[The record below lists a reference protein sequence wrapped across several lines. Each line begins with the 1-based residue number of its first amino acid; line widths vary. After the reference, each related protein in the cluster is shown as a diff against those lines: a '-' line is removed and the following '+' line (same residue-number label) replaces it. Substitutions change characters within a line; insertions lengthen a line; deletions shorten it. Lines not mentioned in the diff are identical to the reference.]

1 MANYCYFK
9 KAHEASTT
17 PSNDFVQEEVTTSK
31 EKKVTEAFVI
41 AKINNKKV
49 KVKLDTGAEVNVML
63 LRICKQIETEAVQM
77 RKIATKLCGYGGTNI
92 PVIGKITM
100 KCKLRD
106 AKEQLEFYIVII
118 DSERVLS
125 LQIWKLL
132 RIMQI
137 LNEVKSQKQ
146 YDEIEDKMYHQ
157 INRGIESEVI

>member
-1 MANYCYFK
+1 M
-9 KAHEASTT
+9 
-17 PSNDFVQEEVTTSK
+17 
-31 EKKVTEAFVI
+31 
-41 AKINNKKV
+41 
-49 KVKLDTGAEVNVML
+49 KVKLDTGAEVNVMP
-63 LRICKQIETEAVQM
+63 LRICKQIETEGVQT
-77 RKIATKLCGYGGTNI
+77 RKIATTLCGSEETNI
-92 PVIGKITM
+92 SVVGKITM

-125 LQIWKLL
+125 LQICKLL

>member
-9 KAHEASTT
+9 KAHEASIA

-77 RKIATKLCGYGGTNI
+77 RKIATTLCGYGGTNI

-106 AKEQLEFYIVII
+106 AKEQLEF
-118 DSERVLS
+118 
-125 LQIWKLL
+125 
-132 RIMQI
+132 
-137 LNEVKSQKQ
+137 
-146 YDEIEDKMYHQ
+146 
-157 INRGIESEVI
+157 